1 MTPGIDRT
9 RMARLVQDENVL
21 LKDFV
26 ALLGQEQALLLD
38 GDVDALMA
46 LAGQKTQLY
55 RRLQFTADE
64 RTRLLAAARLKPDAE
79 VMRRILEGNP
89 AALAQWQDTLDLAS
103 EAHAL
108 NALNGRLITRRMQDN
123 QQALAVLLAAAEQP
137 AATYGPDGQ
146 SRPHVSGRHFG
157 SA

>member
-1 MTPGIDRT
+1 MTTGIDSS

-26 ALLGQEQALLLD
+26 ALLGQEQALLLE
-38 GDVDALMA
+38 GNVDALMA

-64 RTRLLAAARLKPDAE
+64 RTRLLAAARLKPDAP
-79 VMRRILEGNP
+79 VMQRILQGNP
-89 AALAQWQDTLDLAS
+89 AALAHWQDTLDLAV
-103 EAHAL
+103 EARSL
-108 NALNGRLITRRMQDN
+108 NALNGRLITQRMQHN

-146 SRPHVSGRHFG
+146 SRPHVTGRHFG

>member
-108 NALNGRLITRRMQDN
+108 NALNGRLITQRMQHN

>member
-21 LKDFV
+21 LRDFV

-46 LAGQKTQLY
+46 LAGKKTQLY

-108 NALNGRLITRRMQDN
+108 NALNGRLITQRMQHN

>member
-1 MTPGIDRT
+1 
-9 RMARLVQDENVL
+9 MARLVQDENVL
-21 LKDFV
+21 LRDFV
-26 ALLGQEQALLLD
+26 ALLGQEQALLLE

-46 LAGQKTQLY
+46 LAGQKTQLF

-64 RTRLLAAARLKPDAE
+64 RTRVLAAARLKPDAA
-79 VMRRILEGNP
+79 VMQAILEGNA
-89 AALAQWQDTLDLAS
+89 AALANWQESLELVA
-103 EAHAL
+103 EARSC
-108 NALNGRLITRRMQDN
+108 NNLNGQLITQRMQHN

-146 SRPHVSGRHFG
+146 SRPHLAGRHFG

>member
-21 LKDFV
+21 LRDFV

-108 NALNGRLITRRMQDN
+108 NALNGRLITQRMQHN

>member
-1 MTPGIDRT
+1 
-9 RMARLVQDENVL
+9 MARLVQDENVL
-21 LKDFV
+21 LRDFV

-108 NALNGRLITRRMQDN
+108 NALNGRLITQRMQHN